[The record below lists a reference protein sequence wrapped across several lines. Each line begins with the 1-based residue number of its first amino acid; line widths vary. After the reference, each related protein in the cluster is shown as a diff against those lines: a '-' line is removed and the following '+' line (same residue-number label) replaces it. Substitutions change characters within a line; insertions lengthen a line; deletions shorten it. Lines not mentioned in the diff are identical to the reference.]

1 MIVRGVGRAIFGLA
15 LVLVVSA
22 CDDNPLAED
31 RDQAAYFRL
40 NPSNVVVNT
49 GGIVKVD
56 ANVLN
61 KYGAA
66 TNAAVTATAC
76 DAKITA
82 VADADRSDFEF
93 PERFTISG
101 VTFGNSCLVVNGG
114 GLTDTIQVRVV
125 PATVDIAYSAPG
137 DTLLESGDII
147 TLPVALLS
155 EGGAAAP
162 GVTVDDRTVL
172 ASTNTA
178 VGSVDQDG
186 VFIARSPGS
195 TFVRATFTDLGVT
208 RRDSVLI
215 VVVPAVFAG
224 TATQVAY
231 GGGQVI
237 EFTAGGIPFDDNTR
251 VEYSAGMM
259 AADFVHLMPN
269 TATTIRAALTPG
281 TGADSVI
288 NFRILNAGPNESTVE
303 GSFTTT
309 AAAPDSDPFL
319 NNTLATARAMAVGE
333 DMFGTIL
340 GVRGSEEYFVVTVTD
355 AGTYRIA
362 FEWADGNDKDAYVLD
377 STGSTLLALEA
388 GASTN
393 PETGTLDLDPGTYY
407 LVGAT
412 WTPEL
417 GGPEVYYRMRF
428 TRED

>member
-1 MIVRGVGRAIFGLA
+1 
-15 LVLVVSA
+15 VLVVSA

-31 RDQAAYFRL
+31 RDQASHFRL

-61 KYGAA
+61 RYGAA

-76 DAKITA
+76 DANITA
-82 VADADRSDFEF
+82 AADTGRSDFEF
-93 PERFTISG
+93 PERFTITG

-114 GLTDTIQVRVV
+114 GLTDTIDVRVV
-125 PATVDIAYSAPG
+125 PAAVDIELSSPG
-137 DTLLESGDII
+137 DTILESGDIV

-162 GVTVDDRTVL
+162 GVAVDDRTVL
-172 ASTNTA
+172 DSSDPA

-186 VFIARSPGS
+186 QFIARSPGS
-195 TFVRATFTDLGVT
+195 TYVRATFTDLGVT

-215 VVVPAVFAG
+215 VVIPAGFDG
-224 TATQVAY
+224 TATQAAY

-251 VEYSAGMM
+251 VEFAAGML
-259 AADFVHLMPN
+259 ANDFVHILPN

-281 TGADSVI
+281 TEADSVI

-309 AAAPDSDPFL
+309 AAAPDTDPFL
-319 NNTLATARAMAVGE
+319 NNGFATARTMEFGE
-333 DMFGTIL
+333 DMFGTIE
-340 GVRGSEEYFVVTVTD
+340 GFRGAEEWFIVDVTE
-355 AGTYRIA
+355 AGTYRIS
-362 FEWADGNDKDAYVLD
+362 FEWADGEDKDAYVID
-377 STGSTLLALEA
+377 ATSGATLVALEN
-388 GASTN
+388 GAAVN
-393 PETGTLDLDPGTYY
+393 PETAAVELEPGTYY

-412 WTPEL
+412 WDPEA
-417 GGPEVYYRMRF
+417 GGPPVYYRMRF
-428 TRED
+428 TREE

>member
-1 MIVRGVGRAIFGLA
+1 
-15 LVLVVSA
+15 
-22 CDDNPLAED
+22 
-31 RDQAAYFRL
+31 
-40 NPSNVVVNT
+40 
-49 GGIVKVD
+49 
-56 ANVLN
+56 
-61 KYGAA
+61 
-66 TNAAVTATAC
+66 
-76 DAKITA
+76 
-82 VADADRSDFEF
+82 
-93 PERFTISG
+93 
-101 VTFGNSCLVVNGG
+101 
-114 GLTDTIQVRVV
+114 
-125 PATVDIAYSAPG
+125 
-137 DTLLESGDII
+137 
-147 TLPVALLS
+147 
-155 EGGAAAP
+155 
-162 GVTVDDRTVL
+162 
-172 ASTNTA
+172 
-178 VGSVDQDG
+178 
-186 VFIARSPGS
+186 
-195 TFVRATFTDLGVT
+195 
-208 RRDSVLI
+208 
-215 VVVPAVFAG
+215 
-224 TATQVAY
+224 VAY